1 MRPRN
6 RQGHDGEGVS
16 NEGWLTA
23 YSDLITNMLIF
34 FMISSSF
41 AKDMKIDIKRP
52 GAGSSELA
60 SAEAIKIYV
69 DKNQELSV
77 DGQPVRL
84 WVLQSTLRNKLKSGK
99 SQNILV
105 VADGRVSATKLVEVV
120 DQCYLAG
127 AKDVGV
133 ATEKTSV

>member
-1 MRPRN
+1 MRPRSRN
-6 RQGHDGEGVS
+6 SHGAEVVS

-23 YSDLITNMLIF
+23 YSDLITNLLIF

-52 GAGSSELA
+52 GAGSSETA
-60 SAEAIKIYV
+60 SAEAIKIFV
-69 DKNQELSV
+69 DKNQEVTV

-84 WVLQSTLRNKLKSGK
+84 WVLQSTLRNKLKAGK
-99 SQNILV
+99 SQNMLV
-105 VADGRVSATKLVEVV
+105 VADGRVPATKLVEVV

-133 ATEKTSV
+133 ATEKTST